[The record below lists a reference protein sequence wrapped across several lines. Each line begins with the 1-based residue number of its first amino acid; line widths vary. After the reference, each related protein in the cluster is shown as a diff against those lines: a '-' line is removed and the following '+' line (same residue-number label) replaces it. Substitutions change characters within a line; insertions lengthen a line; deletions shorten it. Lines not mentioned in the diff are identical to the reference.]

1 CNSYLFM
8 VREKVKRK
16 HHGMNQNALT
26 HFFISYN
33 KTDRTWAEWIAWHLE
48 EAGYTTI
55 IQAWDFRPGM
65 NFVHKMHAAVQE
77 AERTIAV
84 LSTNYLEALYTY
96 PEWEVAF
103 KQDPRVE
110 K

>member
-1 CNSYLFM
+1 
-8 VREKVKRK
+8 
-16 HHGMNQNALT
+16 MNQHAPK

-55 IQAWDFRPGM
+55 IQAWDFRSGT
-65 NFVHKMHAAVQE
+65 NFVQKMHEAVQK

-96 PEWEVAF
+96 FAL
-103 KQDPRVE
+103 KGGT
-110 K
+110 